1 MSIYA
6 DLSNID
12 YDVTAQ
18 PQGETGTY
26 LDNFDAKKVLQDPRF
41 LKDLRQYYLEKEGY
55 VIDDDEKL
63 IDRFYEDGSW
73 RDLNTVGAVGGALE
87 AYGSNKT
94 DRERMKR
101 IEQVWRQLPMFWQ
114 DGGRGA
120 ASAVPDIAKA
130 IIADPLNLI
139 PGVAAYK
146 AGATAGRAA
155 YIAGKSAPMLR
166 GALSGTGK
174 AALVEGGISAGQE
187 AVVNT
192 ATQLR
197 DKQLGLRDKFS
208 KGELA
213 ASTAL
218 GGVLGAG
225 VGGLI
230 GAVPAALGA
239 ARGIEA
245 PEMLNRMG
253 VTREDLAA
261 MSPEDQ
267 DAFAANLRR
276 SGASGLLPPTQ
287 DAPAPDAEVAAEPM
301 NPVEAMK
308 AKLETT
314 TSLARD
320 ELNSLRRAGAD
331 EETVANATK
340 YVSDLARLREGIARI
355 EREAEQIRV
364 LEGSSD
370 PQDIAR
376 AAKMREGYETFL
388 SDFSLLLDDIDAAGS
403 PEEFIQTMRD
413 RNFGGGGSETP
424 PATPDAAP
432 EAAPA
437 GDQPP
442 VTSEAA
448 GDVPPSPPSPEA
460 GSIAAKVQEDIEAF
474 GANSRNAQSSE
485 DGIRQNLG
493 DDAADEYRRL
503 YDAESQR
510 LTDEFIAARKAADAK
525 PETTDAP
532 AAPEAPAISM
542 ENRGRAL
549 AAGLDWRNITPSE
562 KSEGG
567 RITKGAVSKAIRGR
581 ADDAEPD
588 AYANQVEDE
597 LGDILEQVDNPE
609 DYTPEELLEIVEMMS
624 RRDGVKTD
632 SEDISALF
640 RHIMFGG
647 KAPDTTARAD
657 ADSAADAAV
666 KAEQDRIDALAE
678 NGPEM
683 TDAEYDA
690 YLGEIRGDPEKH
702 AALIE
707 QDLLTLEPMLR
718 DNFGDEADA
727 MMKLVRDQK
736 DLTIREKMLDEITN
750 IVEEAE
756 TGVRLQEISAD
767 EFTTTELK
775 RIRRLSKNKQKE
787 LSVSKEIADYLA
799 QTQVRNERG
808 VDTTAPQARKSQ
820 DAIDRAAIME
830 TAGRSNNG
838 KIQAFLKRSG
848 RGGLD
853 PQYQVRKSGLAKE
866 EAIIRAQSGTGPSI
880 VPYTTRTQEVVKG
893 PEGDVTVKK
902 GTTVFVDARTQRS
915 YISKEYAEYIR
926 GDRKGAKTTAA
937 PTSKAA
943 NKKTVTDALASGDP
957 NALAA
962 ALRSV
967 RELAERAAAKSGGT
981 SATPEPALSPPV
993 TKGGQKLI
1001 VQSKAN
1007 PDVVRMISQRQINEG
1022 KDISA
1027 IIGQKAGEPDAD
1039 PANWIVKYAPIDAKA
1054 RGAALRRLFDSL
1066 PEEASQTGKGARLEA
1081 GDATGVGEPLT
1092 VEEFMSLEFTVSA
1105 EEAAAINILA
1115 GSRGRMKADGSMNFT
1130 GGELRR
1136 ALLEAEG
1143 SRWPQNADAIDQ
1155 LIEALKTG
1163 YQIQARIAPQGYIEE
1178 VATRAESI
1186 ASVERIFS
1194 GRPAEELALMK
1205 RFMERLGGDRSVG
1218 PIVNESSRTN
1228 ALRSDMNIDPA
1239 KRKTPTDVVFAA
1251 NEKGLVGYLPA
1262 HSTVQHEMA
1271 HWAYRYILTPQDRID
1286 FWTSMQKY
1294 YRDNGSLDTPAIRD
1308 RLTIGG
1314 KLDVR
1319 EDPAAVDPSTGA
1331 RLAAVTLNDMSSPQ
1345 EFFANQFDM
1354 WASQNAGLMVK
1365 DEVLWKRVARYI
1377 KAVFDRYYD
1386 RKRIDPDL
1394 EPLFAKILPPEEE
1407 KVFGLGV
1414 HANPQTKEGQAL
1426 QSNFVQLQIAK
1437 MDFEDAIER
1446 DSADGIIAAAEAY
1459 RTLLLSMAKNDAE
1472 TATGPLLAL
1481 RKNKRGKGAGKL
1493 LRNRIRDIDEIMHG
1507 KSVFEEGGEE
1517 AFSPAAYEG
1526 LSLRADPQQVAD
1538 DLKDFYFNG
1547 YNGNFE
1553 PANGYPGSIKDWE
1566 ATSLQRSFAVA
1577 ERILN
1582 SRYQEV
1588 EGTADLAAGRVP
1600 DSVKG
1605 ESQPPRDGK
1614 GNVNPS
1620 KGKAKAKANIEK
1632 RDERTDAQATAD
1644 ANTTKGKRARA
1655 DASKRPTV
1663 DVSTAP
1669 EVRSQSLT
1677 NLRKLYQK
1685 HKGTDYGDQVA
1696 LEITRKIKAKP
1707 LPAKPVPITRE
1718 IMELGKREL
1727 DAALL
1732 EAIHAGDAKAVK
1744 QLSYET
1750 QRRLAKRMA
1759 KREGQPLIKPTFQQI
1774 KSGIIREKLD
1784 STGVS
1789 SSDGI
1794 PASARPSV
1802 REVLGRMTH
1811 REPEVQVAARTI
1823 TYRLLNL
1830 MNRTH
1835 KGTMEEGNDILV
1847 SDVQRLV
1854 GFSPERSGNSIF
1866 VNTGNPEFKELQ
1878 ATVRRIASTVTRGQA
1893 NPEARVIDL
1902 IQMIGR
1908 TSIPM
1913 NERAALVEFF
1923 NEVDPSVK
1931 RMVEDKYPLPDGIED
1946 SVREE
1951 YLAISLISELTSDF
1965 MQGKMR
1971 IDAITERA
1979 SGIVTASQIND
1990 VQRTMDRLAEYT
2002 AYVLNGHV
2010 GRPDLKET
2018 YPHLDFY
2025 GDMFT
2030 GGNRPMYGALEGEY
2044 LVHTSYAA
2052 DFAHDT
2058 LSSMDKAKRARL
2070 DTYTKGGVGYDE
2082 IAEMPVVFYHGTPN
2096 GKALR
2101 KANNPGVIFEP
2112 SRDGQ
2117 YGPGYYL
2124 TANPHVAS
2132 NVYAE
2137 KATPDAM
2144 RKQVEAQNL
2153 SEDDEIILLAD
2164 VHELFRT
2171 RKQIQMQRREYQ
2183 DTALMIG
2190 SDSVEAHLLA
2200 DEIAENVKLE
2210 RNLVETLEDAGVV
2223 SDPEV
2228 MPMVI
2233 SLKNPADFSETRTYE
2248 FDDPFVQRFLDEVL
2262 KNEDI
2267 GTEAFRY
2274 LESEM
2279 AMEGPV
2285 SGDMLYRMMSEALDE
2300 SLRGS
2305 FNPRV
2310 ALNQMLKDM
2319 GHDGMITD
2327 HRNTLTMGRVTEATE
2342 EPRLGADEV
2351 RHKTLVLFDAEQAK
2365 HIDAE
2370 EFNASD
2376 LRMYQQEMEAI
2387 PKGTVGDLVDLII
2400 TNQINKVDEVP
2411 VGQLGEVLEQ
2421 QGTNGTLTGA
2431 LMSMVKGRNM
2441 TAGEEQAV
2449 RKRSYFTYFQSQS
2462 ERMKSMGATFL
2473 ADFYKNHFPELNQR
2487 FASKFMPIM
2496 NALDKLPD
2504 ADGMLRAH
2512 FRASTAGVGQKQP
2525 ASHRR
2530 IIRALRRGDGTAQ
2543 ERALSDAE
2551 RAIYRQIR
2559 ATLAQERAEL
2569 NALGFHVGDRGPNYV
2584 PQVWDGKKIAKR
2596 RTEFLTKMIEYYKV
2610 DAAANGRVVD
2620 NAEAEAFAN
2629 GVMLKLTE
2637 EGDDGVF
2644 IPARG
2649 STKNPTFENVD
2660 YSRVIELD
2668 KYPEMLDELEDFLES
2683 DISALLVKYLEGSSR
2698 RNVHAKKLGVNS
2710 HAVNDYL
2717 TVASDGEA
2725 GIAKLLSTNKVF
2737 KTDRNAMNPDGKME
2751 VFTLEDTIAM
2761 PFTGNEAASREFS
2774 RNLIEVHNAQ
2784 GTGAARKMLED
2795 LYPSG
2800 RLPVT
2805 YQRRVDAIIGALED
2819 YKGQPNSLNTQDE
2832 VFIEQAMKVAMKKP
2846 MDGQGAKS
2854 VVNVSRALR
2863 MTNNVTLLGFTTLT
2877 SLGDVVLPIIRS
2889 GQFGSWAKG
2898 LGKTVTDPHY
2908 RRMLKNVGVAM
2919 ENIVHERMIHMY
2931 GSPDNKASHAFFN
2944 ATLLTPWTDMNRTIA
2959 GATGFESFAA
2969 MQAKAFDKFVPG
2981 KPYAQQPAAYK
2992 TAHRFLQRY
3001 GMQDFLP
3008 NGPKSGMSLST
3019 RAVADDLMVNDEAV
3033 RMAII
3038 KFADEAIFQPN
3049 PNDIPLWAQT
3059 PIGALVFQLKSFPLM
3074 MTRLTGHVLSE
3085 ANHGNFKP
3093 LFYLSTLGPAF
3104 GMATLS
3110 AKDIIQ
3116 QRGGD
3121 DGESAALRKRNIA
3134 KTLGHDEKV
3143 HGNVDDFLGWYVE
3156 GMMVMGGLGLFGD
3169 VIHSAVSQVDNGAY
3183 GQQRMWST
3191 VLGPTFGLGNAAMQ
3205 VAAGA
3210 TDANDNSNAKERS
3223 ATREVATRIP
3233 ILGGN
3238 RKFRESVVD
3247 AVAGEQGEKGG
3258 TGGWSSGSWGSE
3270 WK

>member
-155 YIAGKSAPMLR
+155 YVAGKSAPMLR

-174 AALVEGGISAGQE
+174 AAVVEGGISAGQE
-187 AVVNT
+187 FVVNT

-208 KGELA
+208 AGELA

-218 GGVLGAG
+218 GGVLGGG
-225 VGGLI
+225 VGGAI
-230 GAVPAALGA
+230 GAVPATLGA

-320 ELNSLRRAGAD
+320 ELNSLRRTGAD

-437 GDQPP
+437 GEQPP

-448 GDVPPSPPSPEA
+448 GDIIPPSPPSPEEVA
-460 GSIAAKVQEDIEAF
+460 S
-474 GANSRNAQSSE
+474 
-485 DGIRQNLG
+485 
-493 DDAADEYRRL
+493 
-503 YDAESQR
+503 
-510 LTDEFIAARKAADAK
+510 AREAADAK
-525 PETTDAP
+525 PETTE
-532 AAPEAPAISM
+532 APEAPEAPEAATDAAPAVAPEVAETPQAPPINM

-562 KSEGG
+562 KSESG

-588 AYANQVEDE
+588 AYASQVEDE

-632 SEDISALF
+632 ADDISALF
-640 RHIMFGG
+640 RHIMFDG

-657 ADSAADAAV
+657 AESAADAAV

-775 RIRRLSKNKQKE
+775 RIRRLSKSKQKE
-787 LSVSKEIADYLA
+787 MSISKEIADFLA
-799 QTQVRNERG
+799 ERQVIAERG
-808 VDTTAPQARKSQ
+808 ADTTAPKARKSQ

-915 YISKEYAEYIR
+915 YISKEYAEYVR
-926 GDRKGAKTTAA
+926 GDRKGAKATAA

-967 RELAERAAAKSGGT
+967 RELAERAAAKSDGT

-1001 VQSKAN
+1001 VQSKAD

-1027 IIGQKAGEPDAD
+1027 IIGQKAGEPESD

-1066 PEEASQTGKGARLEA
+1066 PEEANQTGKGARLEA
-1081 GDATGVGEPLT
+1081 GDATGAGEPLT

-1105 EEAAAINILA
+1105 EEAAAINTLA
-1115 GSRGRMKADGSMNFT
+1115 GSRGRKKTDGSLNFT

-1228 ALRSDMNIDPA
+1228 ALRSDMNTDPA
-1239 KRKTPTDVVFAA
+1239 KRTRATDVIFAA

-1262 HSTVQHEMA
+1262 QSTVQHEMA

-1294 YRDNGSLDTPAIRD
+1294 YRDNGSLDTPAIQD

-1314 KLDVR
+1314 SLNVR
-1319 EDPAAVDPSTGA
+1319 EDPAAVDPSTGE
-1331 RLAAVTLNDMSSPQ
+1331 RLAAVTLNDMHSPQ

-1365 DEVLWKRVARYI
+1365 DEALWKRVARYI

-1414 HANPQTKEGQAL
+1414 HANPQTPEGKVL
-1426 QSNFVQLQIAK
+1426 QSNFVQLQVAK
-1437 MDFEDAIER
+1437 MDLEEAIQN
-1446 DSADGIIAAAEAY
+1446 DSADGIISAAEAY
-1459 RTLLLSMAKNDAE
+1459 RTLLLSIAKNDAE
-1472 TATGPLLAL
+1472 TATGPLLAF
-1481 RKNKRGKGAGKL
+1481 RKGKRGKGAGKIL
-1493 LRNRIRDIDEIMHG
+1493 KNRIKDIDEIING
-1507 KSVFEEGGEE
+1507 KPVFDELGKDP
-1517 AFSPAAYEG
+1517 FNPAAYEG

-1538 DLKDFYFNG
+1538 DLTDFYFNG
-1547 YNGNFE
+1547 YNGRFE
-1553 PANGYPGSIKDWE
+1553 PKNGYYGNIKDWE
-1566 ATSLQRSFAVA
+1566 ATSLQRSFGIA
-1577 ERILN
+1577 ERVLN
-1582 SRYQEV
+1582 GRYQEV

-1727 DAALL
+1727 NAALL

-1750 QRRLAKRMA
+1750 QRRLAKRKA

-1923 NEVDPSVK
+1923 NEIDPSIK
-1931 RMVEDKYPLPDGIED
+1931 RMTEDKYPLPDGIED

-1990 VQRTMDRLAEYT
+1990 VQRAMDRLAEYT
-2002 AYVLNGHV
+2002 SYVLNGHV

-2058 LSSMDKAKRARL
+2058 LSSMDKAKRARV

-2223 SDPEV
+2223 TDPEV
-2228 MPMVI
+2228 LPMVI

-2279 AMEGPV
+2279 AMEGQV

-2327 HRNTLTMGRVTEATE
+2327 HRNTLTMGRTTEATE
-2342 EPRLGADEV
+2342 EPRLGAEEV
-2351 RHKTLVLFDAEQAK
+2351 RHKTMVLFDAEQAK

-2473 ADFYKNHFPELNQR
+2473 ADFYKNHFPDLNQR

-2496 NALDKLPD
+2496 NALDELPD

-2610 DAAANGRVVD
+2610 DAAANGRVAD

-2668 KYPEMLDELEDFLES
+2668 KYPEMLDELEEFLES

-2774 RNLIEVHNAQ
+2774 RNLIKVHNAQ

-2795 LYPSG
+2795 LYASG

-2981 KPYAQQPAAYK
+2981 KSYAQQPAAYK

-3019 RAVADDLMVNDEAV
+3019 RAVADDLMVNDDAV

-3085 ANHGNFKP
+3085 ANNGNFKP

-3205 VAAGA
+3205 VAAGV

-3258 TGGWSSGSWGSE
+3258 TGGWASGSWGSE